1 MALPISRVYIIHTAV
16 HEKERGAHVR
26 HQMKALN
33 LPCELVMEGE
43 ATEVLQL
50 SGVPVIKDKL
60 LKQSGL
66 ASCSYKHYRA
76 CQLAIMRK
84 EECILI
90 LENDIFLEPHWKNTL
105 AKALQE
111 IKQKQI
117 SCFVLSIEDS
127 SLHYTPRSQRKQGEL
142 VYPARHPRMAGAY
155 VMDIAACKA
164 LVNYIDEH
172 GLYAEPDWHL
182 HDAQQQGLL
191 QMYWLHPAI
200 AEQGSHNGHMQ
211 TAFNSKSKNRWNRF
225 RWKIK
230 KWYRKHVLYN
240 LR

>member
-16 HEKERGAHVR
+16 HEQERGAHIRQQVN
-26 HQMKALN
+26 ALQ
-33 LPCELVMEGE
+33 LPYAFVMEGE
-43 ATEVLQL
+43 ATDVLQRNDI
-50 SGVPVIKDKL
+50 PAIKDKL
-60 LKQSGL
+60 LKQPGL

-76 CQLAIMRK
+76 CQLAVERK
-84 EECILI
+84 EACIMI
-90 LENDIFLEPHWKNTL
+90 LENDIFFEPHWKSTL
-105 AKALQE
+105 AKALHE
-111 IKQKQI
+111 IQQKKI
-117 SCFVLSIEDS
+117 SGYVLSVEDS
-127 SLHYTPRSQRKQGEL
+127 SLHYTPRSQRKPGEV

-155 VMDIAACKA
+155 VMDLAACKA
-164 LVNYIDEH
+164 LVQYIETN

-200 AEQGSHNGHMQ
+200 AEQGSHNGRMQ

-225 RWKIK
+225 RWKFK
-230 KWYRKHVLYN
+230 KWYRKYILYN